1 MFPGNCVR
9 IEIYRDFISP
19 TMKTVNKRVILSALF
34 LVLLILAGS
43 SCLIQPVTPLLP
55 PAPPQPEIPLQD
67 TTPPQTVLIAAPSEN
82 ITSGEVTFQWTG
94 SDDRTPTDKL
104 TYLYFLEGL
113 DSAYSSFTAD
123 TSKTYTN
130 LHDGTYTFYVK
141 AHDEADNV
149 DLTPASV
156 RFTVAI
162 PKPPTEKIETV
173 TPVVSTLFIVPNSD
187 VSHIAV
193 GYDNTIYALDSPH
206 ARLYKSDHG
215 GFGWTDISRGLGA
228 AAPWTELAIAPD
240 DPRVVAVV
248 ANGGTEVFVSANGG
262 ISFAATGLNGM
273 LSGGERVQC
282 LAISPGYGRREIAAG
297 TSTGSGNGSVWVNI
311 LDGFTSGWKDMSTGA
326 TGWTNADIFALAYSP
341 GFAADGT
348 ILAITATG
356 PPPNSDDTLL
366 YIGFRDL
373 GGNTTA
379 WNNSAGYPVE
389 ISQSG
394 QDTPGTPLTY
404 ADIALPSDYIGTSPA
419 SRHVYACWSDNP
431 PGVAA
436 SGNPNDDVY
445 RMDDTVCYR
454 LLVRTD
460 VVCSLAHYGMF
471 SRGKLLAGAV
481 SASTVSLFRGPQV
494 YFTSNPSSPYP
505 TWQNSQKPPTGPA
518 QARVAWSADGIAA
531 FCGTSAPAGGSN
543 DQSAFS
549 ISTNNSFTWNQ
560 IGLIDL

>member
-1 MFPGNCVR
+1 
-9 IEIYRDFISP
+9 
-19 TMKTVNKRVILSALF
+19 MKTVNKRVILSVLF

-43 SCLIQPVTPLLP
+43 SCLIQPVTPPLP
-55 PAPPQPEIPLQD
+55 PAPPQPELPPPD
-67 TTPPQTVLIAAPSEN
+67 TTPPQTVITMAPSEN
-82 ITSGEVTFQWTG
+82 ITSGKVTFAWTG
-94 SDDRTPTDKL
+94 SDDRTPTDEL
-104 TYLYFLEGL
+104 TYSYYLEGH
-113 DSAYSSFTAD
+113 DASYSSFTPD
-123 TSKTYTN
+123 TIKTYTN
-130 LHDGTYTFYVK
+130 LPDGTYTFYVK
-141 AHDEADNV
+141 SHDEADNV

-156 RFTVAI
+156 KFTIAT
-162 PKPPTEKIETV
+162 PKPPEEKTETV
-173 TPVVSTLFIVPNSD
+173 TPVISTLLIVPNSD

-215 GFGWTDISRGLGA
+215 GYGWTDISRGLGA

-240 DPRVVAVV
+240 DPKVVAVV
-248 ANGGTEVFVSANGG
+248 ANGTEVFVSTDGG
-262 ISFAATGLNGM
+262 SNFAATGLSGK
-273 LSGGERVQC
+273 LGGGEKVQC
-282 LAISPGYGRREIAAG
+282 LAISPGYGHRDIAVG
-297 TSTGSGNGSVWVNI
+297 TSTGSGNGNVWVNI
-311 LDGFTSGWKDMSTGA
+311 LNGFPAGWKDMSTGA
-326 TGWTNADIFALAYSP
+326 TGWSNADIFALAYSP
-341 GFAADGT
+341 GFATDGT
-348 ILAITATG
+348 ILAIAATG
-356 PPPNSDDTLL
+356 PPPNSDDTFL

-373 GGNTTA
+373 GGNTTT

-404 ADIALPSDYIGTSPA
+404 ADIALPSDYIGTPPA

-460 VVCSLAHYGMF
+460 VICSLAHYGMF

-481 SASTVSLFRGPQV
+481 SASTASLFRGPQV

-505 TWQNSQKPPTGPA
+505 TWQNSQKPPSGPA
-518 QARVAWSADGIAA
+518 QARVAWSADGRVAY
-531 FCGTSAPAGGSN
+531 CGTSAPAGGSN